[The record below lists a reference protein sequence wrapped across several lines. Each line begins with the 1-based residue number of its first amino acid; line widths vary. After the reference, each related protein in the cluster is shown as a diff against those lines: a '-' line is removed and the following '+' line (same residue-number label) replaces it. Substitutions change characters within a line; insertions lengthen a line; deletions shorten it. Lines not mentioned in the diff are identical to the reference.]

1 MPQHIRHVIGIDPGL
16 TTGAIVLAE
25 RNTREDYLNILHQQD
40 VTPKE
45 GQSSVGAFMEAYK
58 KTVGVIPNR
67 TQEGW
72 GLSRTYVEFPS
83 GAYHGKGNS
92 ATIIKVCRVAAEV
105 GMGIIRRMGHPCV
118 LVGADDVMRRNGTII
133 ANDERPQLYDRIFE
147 VEPKS
152 EHVIDAAL
160 ILAQI
165 EKVL

>member
-1 MPQHIRHVIGIDPGL
+1 MPQHIRHVIAIDPGPR
-16 TTGAIVLAE
+16 TGAIVLAE
-25 RNTREDYLNILHQQD
+25 RNTREDYLDILHQSN
-40 VTPKE
+40 VRPKR
-45 GQSSVGAFMEAYK
+45 GQSSVAAFMEAYSES
-58 KTVGVIPNR
+58 VAAIPNR

-72 GLSRTYVEFPS
+72 GLSRTYIEFPS

-133 ANDERPQLYDRIFE
+133 ANDERPQLYERIFE
-147 VEPKS
+147 VEPLS

-165 EKVL
+165 EQVL